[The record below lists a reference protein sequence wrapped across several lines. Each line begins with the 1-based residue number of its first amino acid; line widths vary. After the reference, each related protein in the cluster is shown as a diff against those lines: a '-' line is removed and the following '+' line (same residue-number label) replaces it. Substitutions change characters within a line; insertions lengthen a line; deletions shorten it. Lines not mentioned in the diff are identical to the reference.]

1 MNLETQTQ
9 SGMIYK
15 LTCKNTLKTYYGST
29 TGDIAN
35 RLAEHENKHKRGV
48 RHSSSDIIAGG
59 NYSIEELELIDFDD
73 KSELRA
79 RERFYIEND
88 KNCINSNIPNRTS
101 KDWHLDNP
109 NYNKVYYQNNKEKHR
124 LYMRAYYLNKK
135 GIVLEPVN

>member
-1 MNLETQTQ
+1 MDLETQTQ

-29 TGDIAN
+29 SGNIAN
-35 RLAEHENKHKRGV
+35 RLTEHIHKYKRGV
-48 RHSSSDIIAGG
+48 KHSSSDIIAGG

-109 NYNKVYYQNNKEKHR
+109 NYNKVYYENNKEKHR

>member
-1 MNLETQTQ
+1 MSSGT
-9 SGMIYK
+9 GMIYK

-29 TGDIAN
+29 SGNIAN
-35 RLAEHENKHKRGV
+35 RLTEHIHKYKRGV
-48 RHSSSDIIAGG
+48 KHSSADIIAGG
-59 NYSIEELELIDFDD
+59 NYSIEELELIDFED
-73 KSELRA
+73 KNELRE